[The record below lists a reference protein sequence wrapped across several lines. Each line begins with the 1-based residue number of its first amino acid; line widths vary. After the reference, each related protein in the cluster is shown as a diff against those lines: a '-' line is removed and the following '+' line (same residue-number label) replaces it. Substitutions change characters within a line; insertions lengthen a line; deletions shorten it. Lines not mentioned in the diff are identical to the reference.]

1 MPSNRS
7 STYGT
12 RRTERHC
19 SRRWGNGSKENQ
31 TLTRPYG
38 WTITTGGDQS
48 SIHQSS
54 VNQPSTGAFSKRLTN
69 QSNGMGDHN
78 SSSHRHRH
86 PPSTRNTCSVS
97 MRHIEMGSL
106 RDRQSWHQGQR
117 GSHQQTSTNDDQS
130 SVNQPSVRQPDPPH
144 QTPLPPLGR
153 PSTCQDQHDAGGI
166 RYDGPQDPKN

>member
-1 MPSNRS
+1 MGTAPSWTCSTRKSSISQPSIKGQPTCNGSRGNDWRWSWTPQAPMPSNRS

-54 VNQPSTGAFSKRLTN
+54 VNQPS
-69 QSNGMGDHN
+69 
-78 SSSHRHRH
+78 
-86 PPSTRNTCSVS
+86 
-97 MRHIEMGSL
+97 
-106 RDRQSWHQGQR
+106 
-117 GSHQQTSTNDDQS
+117 
-130 SVNQPSVRQPDPPH
+130 VRQPDPPH

-153 PSTCQDQHDAGGI
+153 PSTCQDQHDAAGT